1 MNREAGDWKCPD
13 CDTINIGRRCV
24 ICGKEKPEEKV
35 IEKTKP
41 IPKAKAKTTKEKI
54 ILYVC
59 AVVLF
64 VVVSFLAVK
73 AIVDLNDKNNTI
85 EVTETKGTE
94 REEKEVFVKDSVYKN
109 KFSISV
115 DKVEMDKK
123 PKYLKR
129 TMGNATYSVPMNF
142 ENTEG
147 DTYLAYDETAY
158 IRFFVRKAGDKKAEE
173 LMEDAKMPFG
183 SGVSYEKA
191 EYSKYVFRA
200 EVEEIRYHYCEKVQ
214 DGEAIGVVFAYPK
227 EYADIYD
234 SYADKLIADL
244 KFPIDVIEIE

>member
-1 MNREAGDWKCPD
+1 MNREVKDWKCPD

-35 IEKTKP
+35 SVAAKAV
-41 IPKAKAKTTKEKI
+41 PKAKKKSTKEKI
-54 ILYVC
+54 ILYIC

-64 VVVSFLAVK
+64 VVVSFLVVK
-73 AIVDLNDKNNTI
+73 AVVDLNDRNSTI
-85 EVTETKGTE
+85 EVTETKETKK
-94 REEKEVFVKDSVYKN
+94 EEKEVFVKDSVYKN
-109 KFSISV
+109 KFNISV

-123 PKYLKR
+123 PKYSKR
-129 TMGNATYSVPMNF
+129 TMGSATYSAPMNF
-142 ENTEG
+142 ENVEG
-147 DTYLAYDETAY
+147 DTYFAYDETAY
-158 IRFFVRKAGDKKAEE
+158 LRFFERKVGDKKAEE

-183 SGVSYEKA
+183 SGVNYEKA

-200 EVEEIRYHYCEKVQ
+200 EVDKVRYHYCEKVQ
-214 DGEAIGVVFAYPK
+214 DGEAIGVVFVYPK

-234 SYADKLIADL
+234 SYADKLIEDL

>member
-1 MNREAGDWKCPD
+1 M
-13 CDTINIGRRCV
+13 V
-24 ICGKEKPEEKV
+24 EK
-35 IEKTKP
+35 IKP
-41 IPKAKAKTTKEKI
+41 TPVAKAKNTKEKI
-54 ILYVC
+54 ILYIC

-64 VVVSFLAVK
+64 VVVCFLAVK
-73 AIVDLNDKNNTI
+73 AVVDLNDRNNTI
-85 EVTETKGTE
+85 EVTENKETE
-94 REEKEVFVKDSVYKN
+94 KEEKEVFVKDSVYKN
-109 KFSISV
+109 KFSISA

-129 TMGNATYSVPMNF
+129 TMGNATYSAPMNF

-147 DTYLAYDETAY
+147 DTYLAYDQTAY
-158 IRFFVRKAGDKKAEE
+158 IRFFTRKAGDKKAEE

-183 SGVSYEKA
+183 SGVNYEKA

-200 EVEEIRYHYCEKVQ
+200 EIEEVRYHYCEKVQ

-234 SYADKLIADL
+234 SYADKLIDDL
-244 KFPIDVIEIE
+244 KFLLDVIEIE